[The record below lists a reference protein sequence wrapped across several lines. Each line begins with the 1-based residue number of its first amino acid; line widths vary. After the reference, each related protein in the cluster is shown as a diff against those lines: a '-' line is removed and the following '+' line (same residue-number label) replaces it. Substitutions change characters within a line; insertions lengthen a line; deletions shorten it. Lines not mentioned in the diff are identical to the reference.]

1 MTEKS
6 VKPIKQRDG
15 TYAIVLD
22 KALVTPQE
30 LKRIAEAMEEF
41 DVKLVKFTES
51 QRMVI
56 VGIDPEK
63 IDEFCEKAGVKVAP
77 ATGKVVRSVKFC
89 PGKAL
94 CTMGL
99 QDSIAMAER
108 LMKFEGLEFP
118 DKVKIAISGCPNSC
132 TEPAVRDI
140 GLMGTKDGFTLY
152 VGGSAGRKPRIGRV
166 LTEKLSMDEA
176 EELVEKILEFYKN
189 NADKGKRLGEFID
202 SIDWDRFKDSVLG

>member
-22 KALVTPQE
+22 RVLTTPQE

-51 QRMVI
+51 QRIVI

-176 EELVEKILEFYKN
+176 EELVEKILDFYKN
-189 NADKGKRLGEFID
+189 NADRGKRLGEFID
-202 SIDWDRFKDSVLG
+202 SIGWDRFKESVLG